1 MEKLTNDNADNVHT
15 SSTEGWINS
24 LKNTIKERLSKSRI
38 LERGKKRKK
47 EKEKGKRDPK
57 TQKTV
62 KETFYTNSDL
72 ETY

>member
-1 MEKLTNDNADNVHT
+1 MEKLTNDNADHVHT
-15 SSTEGWINS
+15 SSTEGGINS

-47 EKEKGKRDPK
+47 EKEKGKRDTK